1 LGQTGAQGVNLKTG
15 SRSHAGDPQ
24 NCVRPALTIT
34 NGRWTMSNYEYEDD
48 DDDFTQ
54 ESGNDLVKQL
64 RKAAKQKDKELA
76 ELRAQFEG
84 VSKAQRER
92 NIKDVLESRGVNS
105 KIAKFIPSDL
115 DPTEE
120 SLSKWLDDNG
130 DVFGF
135 ATESNQ
141 PVVDPAQAAAYKKMN
156 SVTEQGLTPDASDDI
171 MRKLMSANSKEE
183 LDDIIR
189 QSGL

>member
-1 LGQTGAQGVNLKTG
+1 
-15 SRSHAGDPQ
+15 
-24 NCVRPALTIT
+24 
-34 NGRWTMSNYEYEDD
+34 MSNYEYEDD

-54 ESGNDLVKQL
+54 ESGNNDLVKQL
-64 RKAAKQKDKELA
+64 RKATKQKDKELA

-141 PVVDPAQAAAYKKMN
+141 PVVDPAQAAAYKRMN
-156 SVTEQGLTPDASDDI
+156 NVTEQGITPDASDDI
-171 MRKLMSANSKEE
+171 MRRLMNASSKEE

>member
-1 LGQTGAQGVNLKTG
+1 
-15 SRSHAGDPQ
+15 
-24 NCVRPALTIT
+24 
-34 NGRWTMSNYEYEDD
+34 MSNFEYEDD
-48 DDDFTQ
+48 EDDFTTQ
-54 ESGNDLVKQL
+54 VNEGNDLVKQL

-120 SLSKWLDDNG
+120 SLSKWLDENG

-135 ATESNQ
+135 STESNQ

-171 MRKLMSANSKEE
+171 MRRLMSANSKEE
-183 LDDIIR
+183 LDEVIR

>member
-1 LGQTGAQGVNLKTG
+1 
-15 SRSHAGDPQ
+15 
-24 NCVRPALTIT
+24 
-34 NGRWTMSNYEYEDD
+34 MSNYEYEDD

-54 ESGNDLVKQL
+54 ESGNNDLVKQL

-92 NIKDVLESRGVNS
+92 NIKDVLESRRVNS

-141 PVVDPAQAAAYKKMN
+141 PVVDPAQAAAYKRMN

-171 MRKLMSANSKEE
+171 MRRLMSANSKEE
-183 LDDIIR
+183 LDEVIR

>member
-1 LGQTGAQGVNLKTG
+1 
-15 SRSHAGDPQ
+15 
-24 NCVRPALTIT
+24 
-34 NGRWTMSNYEYEDD
+34 MSNFEYEDD
-48 DDDFTQ
+48 EDDYTT
-54 ESGNDLVKQL
+54 ESNDLVKQL

-76 ELRAQFEG
+76 ELRAQFGE

-135 ATESNQ
+135 APESNQ

-156 SVTEQGLTPDASDDI
+156 SVTEQGLTPDASEDI
-171 MRKLMSANSKEE
+171 MRKLLNANSKEE
-183 LDDIIR
+183 LDEVIR

>member
-1 LGQTGAQGVNLKTG
+1 
-15 SRSHAGDPQ
+15 
-24 NCVRPALTIT
+24 
-34 NGRWTMSNYEYEDD
+34 MSNYEYEDE
-48 DDDFTQ
+48 DDDFTTPVAND
-54 ESGNDLVKQL
+54 SNDLVKQL
-64 RKAAKQKDKELA
+64 RKANKAKEKELA
-76 ELRAQFEG
+76 DLKAQFEG

-130 DVFGF
+130 DVFGLQ
-135 ATESNQ
+135 AAESNQ
-141 PVVDPAQAAAYKKMN
+141 SVVDPAQAAAYKKMN
-156 SVTEQGLTPDASDDI
+156 GITEQGLTPDSSDDL
-171 MRKLMSANSKEE
+171 MRKLMSANSREE
-183 LDDIIR
+183 LDEVIR

>member
-1 LGQTGAQGVNLKTG
+1 
-15 SRSHAGDPQ
+15 
-24 NCVRPALTIT
+24 
-34 NGRWTMSNYEYEDD
+34 MSNYEYEDD
-48 DDDFTQ
+48 DDDITTSD
-54 ESGNDLVKQL
+54 SGNDLVKQL
-64 RKAAKQKDKELA
+64 RKAAKQKDKELQ

-141 PVVDPAQAAAYKKMN
+141 SVVDPAQAAAYKRMN

-171 MRKLMSANSKEE
+171 MRRLMSANSKEE
-183 LDDIIR
+183 LDEVIR

>member
-1 LGQTGAQGVNLKTG
+1 
-15 SRSHAGDPQ
+15 
-24 NCVRPALTIT
+24 
-34 NGRWTMSNYEYEDD
+34 MSNFEYEDD

-76 ELRAQFEG
+76 ELRAQFGE

-135 ATESNQ
+135 TATDSNQ
-141 PVVDPAQAAAYKKMN
+141 SVVDPAQAAAYKKMN
-156 SVTEQGLTPDASDDI
+156 SATDQGLTPDASDDI
-171 MRKLMSANSKEE
+171 LRKLMSANSKEE
-183 LDDIIR
+183 LDEVIR

>member
-1 LGQTGAQGVNLKTG
+1 
-15 SRSHAGDPQ
+15 
-24 NCVRPALTIT
+24 
-34 NGRWTMSNYEYEDD
+34 MSNFEYEDE
-48 DDDFTQ
+48 DDDFTT
-54 ESGNDLVKQL
+54 ESSNNNDLVKQL
-64 RKAAKQKDKELA
+64 RKANKQKEKELA
-76 ELRAQFEG
+76 ELKAQFEG

-120 SLSKWLDDNG
+120 SLSKWLEDNG

-135 ATESNQ
+135 QTTESNQ

-156 SVTEQGLTPDASDDI
+156 NATEQGLTPDASDDI
-171 MRKLMSANSKEE
+171 MRRLLNANSKEE

>member
-1 LGQTGAQGVNLKTG
+1 
-15 SRSHAGDPQ
+15 
-24 NCVRPALTIT
+24 
-34 NGRWTMSNYEYEDD
+34 MSNYEYEDD
-48 DDDFTQ
+48 EDDVTTTDT
-54 ESGNDLVKQL
+54 SNDLVKQL
-64 RKAAKQKDKELA
+64 RKANKQKEKELA
-76 ELRAQFEG
+76 DLKAQFEN

-92 NIKDVLESRGVNS
+92 SIKDVLESRGVNS

-135 ATESNQ
+135 TATESNQ
-141 PVVDPAQAAAYKKMN
+141 SVVDPAQAAAYKKMN
-156 SVTEQGLTPDASDDI
+156 GITEQGLTPDSSDDL
-171 MRKLMSANSKEE
+171 MRKLMSANSKED
-183 LDDIIR
+183 LDEIIR

>member
-1 LGQTGAQGVNLKTG
+1 
-15 SRSHAGDPQ
+15 
-24 NCVRPALTIT
+24 
-34 NGRWTMSNYEYEDD
+34 MSNYEYEDD
-48 DDDFTQ
+48 EDDVTTTDT
-54 ESGNDLVKQL
+54 SNDLVKQL
-64 RKAAKQKDKELA
+64 RKANKQKEKELA
-76 ELRAQFEG
+76 DLKAQFEG

-92 NIKDVLESRGVNS
+92 SIKDVLESRGVNS

-135 ATESNQ
+135 TATESNQ
-141 PVVDPAQAAAYKKMN
+141 SVVDPAQAAAYKKMN
-156 SVTEQGLTPDASDDI
+156 GITEQGLTPDSSDDL
-171 MRKLMSANSKEE
+171 MRKLMSANSKED
-183 LDDIIR
+183 LDEIIR